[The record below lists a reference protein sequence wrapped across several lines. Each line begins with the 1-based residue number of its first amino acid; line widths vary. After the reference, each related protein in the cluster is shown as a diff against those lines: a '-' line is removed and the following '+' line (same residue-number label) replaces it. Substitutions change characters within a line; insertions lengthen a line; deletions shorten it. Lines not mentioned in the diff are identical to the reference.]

1 MPATA
6 PSLLHDFQ
14 KLDLEDERRTGLDR
28 GRPALI
34 AVRQVGG
41 AHEPTLAADLHH
53 GQALAPAFD
62 DAAQAERQRFAALD
76 GAADH
81 RAVDELP
88 LVVDLHLVGR
98 RRRGAVARFQ
108 RRDDQPRGRLD
119 RTLLGGDLVEKRL
132 RRLLLGDGRCRG
144 ARRRELLD
152 LRPPGLEVGFRLR
165 LEDAVGEAGL
175 DDFEISLGQI
185 EAGEVPG
192 DHEAE
197 GVEGLLL
204 VGLELGPRRSRA
216 SGQDEGER
224 DRRRPLDGRRAVRA
238 HDPARRTLRVGE
250 HAPGRRDRRARARV
264 LHDRPPLARKGQ
276 GPARVAPL
284 DGPLLRAP
292 PRDLRRAAR
301 AARRPRRRAPDPRV
315 LPPRPRAA
323 RRRGS
328 SRGPGDD
335 LMLKPEDILR
345 AIAAARGD
353 AICVPTMTTAPAW
366 RTLAPDDLSV
376 TCVGFMGGASSLGL
390 GLALA
395 RPDRRVIVFDGDGS
409 LLMQL
414 GSLATIAGA
423 QARNLTHLVFK
434 NGVYHTSGAQG
445 IPGGLTVD
453 FVLMAKGAG
462 YRNAYAIREPAEFKR
477 RLPAMLTEEGP
488 VLVELHTGL
497 AEKTPMTDRGGLPFH
512 RQAEA
517 LRTNLL
523 RPRA

>member
-1 MPATA
+1 MINPEAVLLGSVSGTTGRPSHGRHHAGLHSRVA
-6 PSLLHDFQ
+6 PHRHAQGHVQGGAGLARGRGRGAAAPCAPR
-14 KLDLEDERRTGLDR
+14 LDPERARHTPEDGARGARQGSGAPRPHLRDR
-28 GRPALI
+28 GR
-34 AVRQVGG
+34 
-41 AHEPTLAADLHH
+41 
-53 GQALAPAFD
+53 
-62 DAAQAERQRFAALD
+62 
-76 GAADH
+76 
-81 RAVDELP
+81 
-88 LVVDLHLVGR
+88 
-98 RRRGAVARFQ
+98 
-108 RRDDQPRGRLD
+108 
-119 RTLLGGDLVEKRL
+119 
-132 RRLLLGDGRCRG
+132 
-144 ARRRELLD
+144 
-152 LRPPGLEVGFRLR
+152 
-165 LEDAVGEAGL
+165 
-175 DDFEISLGQI
+175 
-185 EAGEVPG
+185 G
-192 DHEAE
+192 DH
-197 GVEGLLL
+197 
-204 VGLELGPRRSRA
+204 
-216 SGQDEGER
+216 

-238 HDPARRTLRVGE
+238 HDPARRSLRVGE
-250 HAPGRRDRRARARV
+250 HAPRRRDRRARARL

-292 PRDLRRAAR
+292 PRHLRRAPR

-323 RRRGS
+323 RRRGGP
-328 SRGPGDD
+328 RGPGDD

-453 FVLMAKGAG
+453 FVTMARGAG
-462 YRNAYAIREPAEFKR
+462 YRAAFAIGELDELKR
-477 RLPAMLTEEGP
+477 RLPSLLKDEGP
-488 VLVELHTGL
+488 ISVELPTTL
-497 AEKTPMTDRGGLPFH
+497 AEQTPMTDRGGVPFH

-517 LRTNLL
+517 LRTKLL
-523 RPRA
+523 RPRG